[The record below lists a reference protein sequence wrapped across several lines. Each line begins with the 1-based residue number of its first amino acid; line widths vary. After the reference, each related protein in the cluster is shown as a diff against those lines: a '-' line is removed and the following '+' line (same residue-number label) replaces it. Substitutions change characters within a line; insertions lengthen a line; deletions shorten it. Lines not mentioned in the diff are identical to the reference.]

1 MNKTEHMPRK
11 RVHVAVGVIYNA
23 DGKILVA
30 QRAASQHL
38 GGLWEFPGGKVE
50 TGESVNTALTR
61 ELQEELGI
69 VAHTQTPLCKISH
82 DYSDKSVYL
91 DVWNVKSFDG
101 EAHGREGQPLRWLAP
116 QELRYEDFPEANR
129 AIIRAIQL
137 PDYLAVLSAD
147 SDSADFKTTCSLL
160 PDSCLIRLR
169 QTNWHKKYPAQN
181 TLVQQLEAGA
191 LHPNCRLVIDLADAG
206 DHRWQTTS
214 GIHGVHANHHVL
226 NQLTQRPV
234 PEHLLFGASC
244 HNAAELTKAAA
255 CGADYVLLS
264 PVLPTD
270 SHPDQ
275 KGMGWEKF
283 EQLARSVDIAVYAM
297 GGMQKTY
304 LEKARA
310 CGARGIAGIRL
321 FAHSASV

>member
-1 MNKTEHMPRK
+1 MNKTEHMVHK

-23 DGKILVA
+23 EGKILVA

-69 VAHTQTPLCKISH
+69 VAHTQSPLCKISH
-82 DYSDKSVYL
+82 DYGDKSVYL
-91 DVWNVKSFDG
+91 DVWNVEGFDG

-147 SDSADFKTTCSLL
+147 SDAADFNKTCSLL
-160 PDSCLIRLR
+160 PDRCLIRLR
-169 QTNWHKKYPAQN
+169 QNNWHKNYPTQN
-181 TLVQQLEAGA
+181 TLVQQLEAGF
-191 LHPNCRLVIDLADAG
+191 LHPNCRLVIDLADPK
-206 DHRWQTTS
+206 DHHWQTTS

-226 NQLTQRPV
+226 KQLTQRPV
-234 PEHLLFGASC
+234 PENLLFGASC

-264 PVLPTD
+264 PVLQTE

-304 LEKARA
+304 LEQARA

-321 FAHSASV
+321 FTHSASV